1 MSQLLRELILP
12 PGGILVLVGFAGL
25 VYRKSPRLSVRIW
38 ILAASLLYLL
48 SVPPVA
54 FSLAQLTYTEP
65 ALSQSALAA
74 FKPQAIVV
82 LGGGRD
88 LTSPEY
94 EGLPTPGRSTLQR
107 VRYAAH
113 LAKKTG
119 LPVLVTGGFGPLKGQ
134 SEAWAMRINFGEYGL
149 TPKWTETESQ
159 TTSENASGSWALLQP
174 EKVERIL
181 LVTSSYHAHRAR
193 SSFEAVGF
201 KVLPAPTAF
210 ELPRPEGPWLLN
222 LVPQSSAF
230 SLSSDSLRALLGEVW
245 YRILG
250 R

>member
-1 MSQLLRELILP
+1 MSQVLRELILP
-12 PGGILVLVGFAGL
+12 PGGILALMAVAALL
-25 VYRKSPRLSVRIW
+25 NRKAPRVSLRLAIFSV
-38 ILAASLLYLL
+38 AAFYLL
-48 SVPPVA
+48 SLPPVA
-54 FSLAQLTYTEP
+54 FGLAQMTYTEP
-65 ALSQSALAA
+65 ALSPTALES
-74 FKPQAIVV
+74 FQPQAIVV

-94 EGLPTPGRSTLQR
+94 DGLPTPERSTLQR
-107 VRYAAH
+107 VRYAAY

-119 LPVLVTGGFGPLKGQ
+119 LPLLAAGGFGPLEGQ